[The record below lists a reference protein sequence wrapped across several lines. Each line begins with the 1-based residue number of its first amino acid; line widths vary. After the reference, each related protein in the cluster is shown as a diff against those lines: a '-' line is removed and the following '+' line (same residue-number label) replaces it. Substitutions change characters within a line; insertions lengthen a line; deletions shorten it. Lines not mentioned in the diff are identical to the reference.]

1 MTTALR
7 HEIPTVVHEPFPDM
21 IPARADG
28 ILARVR
34 RPCAE
39 HACECGCVGHLED
52 EGCLVFWC
60 ESGEHHLT
68 FRT

>member
-7 HEIPTVVHEPFPDM
+7 HELATEAPELLRAMV
-21 IPARADG
+21 PARADG

-52 EGCLVFWC
+52 AGCLVFWC
-60 ESGEHHLT
+60 EGGEHHLT
-68 FRT
+68 FRS

>member
-7 HEIPTVVHEPFPDM
+7 HEIVTDVSELFPDM
-21 IPARADG
+21 VPARADG

-34 RPCAE
+34 RPCTE

-60 ESGEHHLT
+60 SAGGHPLT
-68 FRT
+68 FRS

>member
-7 HEIPTVVHEPFPDM
+7 HELATEASELLRAMV
-21 IPARADG
+21 PARADG

-60 ESGEHHLT
+60 EGGEHHLT
-68 FRT
+68 FRS